1 MSDALRVHGDRHAE
15 PGLLDFAVNIW
26 PGARPGWLRDVLVG
40 ALDEERYPDER
51 PAVAAI
57 AGRHERPPEEV
68 LLLNG
73 ACEGFWLLAHALRPR
88 VAACVHPSFTEPE
101 AALRAV
107 GAEIHRVQRRP
118 DVWALAPADVPAAA
132 QVIVTA
138 NPNNPTGTLD
148 GAEAAEALAR
158 DGRVTVVDE
167 SFMEF
172 VPGEP
177 ESVAARG
184 DLPGLVVVRSLTKA
198 WTLPGVRAGYL
209 LASADLV
216 ERLTAAR
223 QPWSVN
229 ALACAALEHCAA
241 DSETPA
247 RVSAEVAACRADL
260 LARLAALTGVR
271 AWTSAANFVLIE
283 VPPGRGGAVVAGLRD
298 RGIAVRPC
306 QTFPGLTAD
315 HVRIAVRHPPEHA
328 RLAAALGALLEP

>member
-1 MSDALRVHGDRHAE
+1 MSDALRVHGDRHAG

-26 PGARPGWLRDVLVG
+26 PGARPGWLRDVLVA

-57 AGRHERPPEEV
+57 AQRHGRPPAEV

-88 VAACVHPSFTEPE
+88 AAACVHPAFTEPE

-107 GAEIHRVQRRP
+107 GAEVHHVVRAAGEHWVLHLADIP
-118 DVWALAPADVPAAA
+118 DGVEFL
-132 QVIVTA
+132 VIG
-138 NPNNPTGTLD
+138 NPNNPTGTVD
-148 GAEAAEALAR
+148 SARAMAALAR
-158 DGRVTVVDE
+158 PGRITVVDE

-172 VPGEP
+172 VPGESG
-177 ESVAARG
+177 SVAARR
-184 DLPGLVVVRSLTKA
+184 DIPGLVVVRSLTKA

-216 ERLTAAR
+216 ERLAAAR

-229 ALACAALEHCAA
+229 AMACAALEHCAT

-247 RVSAEVAACRADL
+247 RVAAEVATCRADL
-260 LARLAALTGVR
+260 LARLAAPTGVR
-271 AWTSAANFVLIE
+271 AWASAANFVLVE
-283 VPPGRGGAVVAGLRD
+283 VPGRGEAMVAGLRD

-306 QTFPGLTAD
+306 HTFPGLTAD
-315 HVRIAVRHPPEHA
+315 HLRIAVRHPPEHA
-328 RLAAALGALLEP
+328 RLATALTELLAQ

>member
-1 MSDALRVHGDRHAE
+1 MNDALRVHGDRHAE
-15 PGLLDFAVNIW
+15 LGLLDFAVNIW
-26 PGARPGWLRDVLVG
+26 PGARPGWLREVLVA
-40 ALDEERYPDER
+40 ALDEESYPDER

-57 AGRHERPPEEV
+57 AARHGRPPEEV

-88 VAACVHPSFTEPE
+88 AAACVHPSFTEPE

-107 GAEIHRVQRRP
+107 GAEVHRVQRRP
-118 DVWALAPADVPAAA
+118 DPWALVPADVPATAEL
-132 QVIVTA
+132 VVTG

-148 GAEAAEALAR
+148 PAGALEELASPA
-158 DGRVTVVDE
+158 RVTMVDE

-177 ESVAARG
+177 GSVAARS

-216 ERLTAAR
+216 ERLAAAR

-229 ALACAALEHCAA
+229 ALACAALEHCAT
-241 DSETPA
+241 DRETPA
-247 RVSAEVAACRADL
+247 RVAAEVAACQTDL

-271 AWTSAANFVLIE
+271 AWTSAANFILIE
-283 VPPGRGGAVVAGLRD
+283 IPGRGEAVVAGLRD

-306 QTFPGLTAD
+306 HTFPGLTAD
-315 HVRIAVRHPPEHA
+315 HLRVAVRHPPEHA
-328 RLAAALGALLEP
+328 RLATALAELLDH

>member
-1 MSDALRVHGDRHAE
+1 MSDPLRIHGDRHAE

-26 PGARPGWLRDVLVG
+26 PGARPDRLREVLVA

-57 AGRHERPPEEV
+57 AARHGRRPEEV

-107 GAEIHRVQRRP
+107 GAQTHRVQRRP
-118 DVWALAPADVPAAA
+118 GTWTLVPADVPTTARL
-132 QVIVTA
+132 VVTG

-148 GAEAAEALAR
+148 AAEDLAALAHEA
-158 DGRVTVVDE
+158 RVTVVDE

-172 VPGEP
+172 VPGERG
-177 ESVAARG
+177 SMAART

-209 LASADLV
+209 LASAELV
-216 ERLTAAR
+216 ERLAAAR

-229 ALACAALEHCAA
+229 ALACAALEHCAT
-241 DSETPA
+241 DRETPA
-247 RVSAEVAACRADL
+247 RVAAEVADCRVDL
-260 LARLAALTGVR
+260 LARLAVLAGVR
-271 AWTSAANFVLIE
+271 AWDSAANFVLIE
-283 VPPGRGGAVVAGLRD
+283 VPGRGEAVAAGLRD
-298 RGIAVRPC
+298 RGMAVRPC
-306 QTFPGLTAD
+306 HTFPGLTAD
-315 HVRIAVRHPPEHA
+315 HLRIAVRRRPEHA
-328 RLAAALGALLEP
+328 RLAAALRSLLDP